1 MKLKSIVKYFLFRVI
16 NMKGSLAGMLMVVAI
31 CLTINDVKGQE
42 SQFRPSK
49 TAALEAWDRGNY
61 EAAYEHFNGLL
72 MLYSRDPLYKYYT
85 GACLVSLQ
93 RDIPR
98 AVTLL
103 GSAVNSSMNIK
114 SVPDDVWFWYGRAL
128 QMNGSFTQASEA
140 YNRFTRIKGRKV
152 SAEYGVQ
159 SYLDQCTKGQ
169 GVLLREGYGGQSKE
183 HGEPAFAEASAGK
196 AVQKEEGSV
205 LSAQSNTSDIP
216 EEYDSKLE
224 EAVKL
229 QHSADSIS
237 RISQWV
243 QKEAE
248 AAPPEKK
255 EEMQQ
260 KTGYF
265 DQKAAAKQAE
275 ADSIF
280 LSMEQDTGPT
290 QAKTEV
296 REQQAVPQLLSQFE
310 VRPVPAYG
318 SSNPIPVDT
327 GSPAGLVYRIQLAA
341 FRNAV
346 QPSLFKGLYPMYGK
360 KKADTGVTYYYAG
373 LFRTFEDARQAL
385 PQVRAAGFA
394 DAFVVAMMNDSQVSI
409 ERAALLEKEWASKP
423 LITTVPA
430 VQGKESAAMAD
441 TLPVGTLMFRA
452 EVMRSKK
459 PVKPEIIEKMQL
471 LAGTRGFDMIK
482 TNDGETVFLIGNFI
496 TFESADE
503 YVSLLVRNGYSTARV
518 AAYVGAYEIPVEA
531 AKELLNKLQN
541 DERSAYTGEQQKKP

>member
-16 NMKGSLAGMLMVVAI
+16 NMKSSLAGVLTVVAI
-31 CLTINDVKGQE
+31 CLTMNNVMGQE
-42 SQFRPSK
+42 SQIRPSK

-61 EAAYEHFNGLL
+61 ETAYEHFNGLL

-85 GACLVSLQ
+85 GACLVSLK

-98 AVTLL
+98 AVTLM

-128 QMNGSFTQASEA
+128 QMNGSFTQAIEA
-140 YNRFTRIKGRKV
+140 YDRFTRIAGRKT

-159 SYLDQCTKGQ
+159 AYLDQCNKGQ
-169 GVLLREGYGGQSKE
+169 GAWSKE
-183 HGEPAFAEASAGK
+183 HGEGNYAEVKVDTAGQK
-196 AVQKEEGSV
+196 QAVSETDVKSIK
-205 LSAQSNTSDIP
+205 SDVP
-216 EEYDSKLE
+216 EEYDNKLK

-243 QKEAE
+243 RKEAE
-248 AAPPEKK
+248 VAPPEKR

-260 KTGYF
+260 KTGYY

-275 ADSIF
+275 ADSVF
-280 LSMEQDTGPT
+280 LSMEPDTGTAP
-290 QAKTEV
+290 AKTEPA
-296 REQQAVPQLLSQFE
+296 EQPAAPHLLSQFE
-310 VRPVPAYG
+310 VRPVPAY
-318 SSNPIPVDT
+318 SSSKPVPVDT
-327 GSPAGLVYRIQLAA
+327 GAPAGLVYRIQLAA
-341 FRNAV
+341 FRNPV
-346 QPSLFKGLYPMYGK
+346 QPSLFKGLYPLYGR
-360 KKADTGVTYYYAG
+360 KKAETGVTYYYTG

-385 PQVRAAGFA
+385 PEARAAGFP
-394 DAFVVAMMNDSQVSI
+394 DAFIVAMMDDSQVSL

-423 LITTVPA
+423 LFTNVPA
-430 VQGKESAAMAD
+430 MKEKETVTAPD

-459 PVKPEIIEKMQL
+459 PVKPEIIEKIQL
-471 LAGTRGFDMIK
+471 LAGTRGFDMVK

-496 TFESADE
+496 TFESADD
-503 YVSLLVRNGYSTARV
+503 YVSLLIRNGYSTARV
-518 AAYVGAYEIPVEA
+518 TAYVGVYEIPVEA
-531 AKELLNKLQN
+531 AKELLNKL
-541 DERSAYTGEQQKKP
+541 